1 MAELLELVKSRLE
14 SAIEVNVDDKNLF
27 IIINVKK
34 EIQKAD
40 ILAEPYEVKDMLRI
54 LGGLTEDVPMEIEID
69 NNARIIKL
77 TFQNKEDFQ
86 KVKNVLDHIWERTI
100 HIFEELEKGK
110 TNTLR
115 GVGGFS
121 DEI

>member
-1 MAELLELVKSRLE
+1 
-14 SAIEVNVDDKNLF
+14 
-27 IIINVKK
+27 
-34 EIQKAD
+34 
-40 ILAEPYEVKDMLRI
+40 MLRI
-54 LGGLTEDVPMEIEID
+54 LGGLTEDISMEITID
-69 NNARIIKL
+69 NNARTIKL
-77 TFQNKEDFQ
+77 TFQNKEDLE

-115 GVGGFS
+115 GVGAFS